1 MVLLDGRGSDI
12 SLLHGSCEKGVVE
25 DYYRG
30 VLSTG
35 IVYEFRGEF
44 DFNKFRRY
52 CNFYLERGT
61 SRTIIAQTPIEVAEL
76 GQFYL
81 LPGLQEE
88 YSPELELILETLLP
102 T

>member
-1 MVLLDGRGSDI
+1 MSFVENLISI
-12 SLLHGSCEKGVVE
+12 SLE
-25 DYYRG
+25 
-30 VLSTG
+30 G
-35 IVYEFRGEF
+35 IVIFI
-44 DFNKFRRY
+44 
-52 CNFYLERGT
+52 ERGT